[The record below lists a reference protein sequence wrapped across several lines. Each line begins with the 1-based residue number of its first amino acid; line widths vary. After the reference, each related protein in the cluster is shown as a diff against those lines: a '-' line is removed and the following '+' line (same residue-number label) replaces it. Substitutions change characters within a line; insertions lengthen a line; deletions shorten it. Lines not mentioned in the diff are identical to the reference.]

1 MLSFSPS
8 PASSFSFL
16 SRRCYTR
23 FHGRHEKRDA
33 EIGTVFSPLFAS
45 IPLCYSCFEDELCE
59 VLWNVY
65 RSLRRQ
71 NRGGEHCMSHVLL
84 LVLLLLR
91 LLLNSVLTR
100 GKLPSL
106 AAAASGNAASPVRR
120 PESSNLPCRIS
131 RRRDDDDAAADDK
144 RSISGSNL
152 GYRAPRGKGER
163 ERVCRTEEAAAA
175 AGCSARLMIETFIVL
190 ARWAICAGAAAAAT
204 VIDSAHSPHCAP
216 QCALLTDSAH
226 AQRLSG

>member
-1 MLSFSPS
+1 
-8 PASSFSFL
+8 
-16 SRRCYTR
+16 
-23 FHGRHEKRDA
+23 
-33 EIGTVFSPLFAS
+33 
-45 IPLCYSCFEDELCE
+45 
-59 VLWNVY
+59 
-65 RSLRRQ
+65 
-71 NRGGEHCMSHVLL
+71 MSHVLL
-84 LVLLLLR
+84 LGLLLLR

-175 AGCSARLMIETFIVL
+175 PAGCSARLMIETFIVL